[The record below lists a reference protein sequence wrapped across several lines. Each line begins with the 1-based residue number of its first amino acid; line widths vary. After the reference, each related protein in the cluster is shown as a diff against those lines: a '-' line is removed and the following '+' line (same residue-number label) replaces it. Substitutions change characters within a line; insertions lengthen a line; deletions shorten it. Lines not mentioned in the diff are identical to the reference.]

1 VILGITGANSAI
13 GRGLT
18 TTALAAGHTVRRF
31 VRNPLSADEVMFE
44 LTKPINES
52 ALKGLD
58 AMIHLA
64 WDRSRPDSQSLQ
76 RNLEGSYL
84 LAKQCYDAGI
94 YPLLLSTMSVY
105 SQGQSDY
112 GRAKSELEA
121 TFVGNG
127 GSFVRAGL
135 VWGGELTPI
144 IKTVVR
150 LTQLPL
156 LCVHLNPTPALYHS
170 EQSSLCQQIIQM
182 CQFRQTISTGVDAV
196 SSEPISL
203 LEMQH
208 AVAGSGLRLH
218 IDIRTKFLVSVGGI
232 LERLSVP
239 LPFRVDSLASVALQE
254 SGGETMPGVSG
265 RSAPSFAGKQEFLQ
279 WLCDVAKR
287 D

>member
-1 VILGITGANSAI
+1 
-13 GRGLT
+13 
-18 TTALAAGHTVRRF
+18 
-31 VRNPLSADEVMFE
+31 
-44 LTKPINES
+44 
-52 ALKGLD
+52 
-58 AMIHLA
+58 
-64 WDRSRPDSQSLQ
+64 
-76 RNLEGSYL
+76 
-84 LAKQCYDAGI
+84 
-94 YPLLLSTMSVY
+94 
-105 SQGQSDY
+105 
-112 GRAKSELEA
+112 
-121 TFVGNG
+121 
-127 GSFVRAGL
+127 
-135 VWGGELTPI
+135 
-144 IKTVVR
+144 
-150 LTQLPL
+150 
-156 LCVHLNPTPALYHS
+156 
-170 EQSSLCQQIIQM
+170 M